1 MEVFGSFSKIFGNLR
16 SNSEMFRS
24 VRVNFRNLQ
33 KSSEM
38 LWSTL
43 KITGSVR
50 VNFRGLIKSS
60 EDFGSTSERKIIR
73 NTPREYQIGINY
85 TALVKSES
93 SNFLTI
99 AKQTKERVF
108 TRFDGENK

>member
-1 MEVFGSFSKIFGNLR
+1 MGYFQKSLEISDEIQKCSEVF
-16 SNSEMFRS
+16 
-24 VRVNFRNLQ
+24 
-33 KSSEM
+33 
-38 LWSTL
+38 
-43 KITGSVR
+43 GSVR

-73 NTPREYQIGINY
+73 NTPREYQIRINC
-85 TALVKSES
+85 TALVLSES

-99 AKQTKERVF
+99 AKKTKERGF